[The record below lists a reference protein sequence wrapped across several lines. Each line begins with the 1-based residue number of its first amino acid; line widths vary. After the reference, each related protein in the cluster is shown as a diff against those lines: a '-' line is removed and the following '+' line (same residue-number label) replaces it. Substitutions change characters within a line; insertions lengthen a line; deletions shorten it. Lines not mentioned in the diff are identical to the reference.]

1 MLLKKIM
8 LTVIRIFAEGIRLA
22 VQELWASKM
31 RSFLSTLG
39 ITIGIF
45 CVVSVLMVVD
55 SVERNV
61 KSSFEKLGDDIVY
74 IMREPWDED
83 PSQNWWKYTRRP
95 FPSYGEFKA
104 IQERVDAAEAT
115 AIRIIIQ
122 GKDIKY
128 KNNTLENVNMAAASH
143 DFGDIFNLDF
153 ERGRYFSPLESQL
166 GSNKVIVGY
175 TIAKELFPNI
185 DDPTGKEVKIMG
197 RKLSI
202 IGVLQE
208 EGESLLGDGMDQL
221 AILPYNYMRRYID
234 INSKRVIPAICVK
247 AKEGVPVELLKEE
260 IRGALRAKRRLK
272 PKEED
277 DFAMNQMSIL
287 LGFIDNIF
295 VYINSAG
302 WLIGIFSIL
311 VGGFGIANIMFV
323 SVQERTG
330 MIGIKKS
337 LGAKNH
343 YILFEFLVEAIC
355 LCLLGG
361 VTGLI
366 LVYSLAAIGNSVAD
380 TFEFVV
386 SSQNISIA
394 LGLSVGIGVI
404 SGLIPAIKASMMN
417 PVEAIRQNF

>member
-1 MLLKKIM
+1 MI
-8 LTVIRIFAEGIRLA
+8 TAIRIFIEGIRLA
-22 VQELWASKM
+22 LQELWANKM
-31 RSFLSTLG
+31 RSILSTLG

-61 KSSFEKLGDDIVY
+61 KNSFEKLGDDIVY
-74 IMREPWDED
+74 IMREPWDEN
-83 PSQNWWKYTRRP
+83 PTENWWKYMRRP
-95 FPSYGEFKA
+95 YPNYGEFKS
-104 IQERVDAAEAT
+104 IQERVQTAEAT

-128 KNNTLENVNMAAASH
+128 KNNTVQNVAMAAGSH
-143 DFGDIFNLDF
+143 EFGDIFNMEF
-153 ERGRYFSPLESQL
+153 ERGRYFSMLESQL
-166 GSNKVIVGY
+166 GSNKVIVGHR
-175 TIAKELFPNI
+175 IAKELFPNI
-185 DDPTGKEVKIMG
+185 DDPTGKQVKIMG
-197 RKLSI
+197 RKLTL
-202 IGVLQE
+202 IGVLEE
-208 EGESLLGDGMDQL
+208 EGSSLLGDGMDEL
-221 AILPYNYMRRYID
+221 AILPYNYMRKYID
-234 INSKRVIPAICVK
+234 INSKKVIPAICVK
-247 AKEGVPVELLKEE
+247 AKEGIPIAQVKEE
-260 IRGALRAKRRLK
+260 IRGVLRAKRRLK

-277 DFAMNQMSIL
+277 NFAMNQMSIL
-287 LGFIDNIF
+287 LGFIDSIF
-295 VYINSAG
+295 GYINGAG
-302 WLIGIFSIL
+302 WMIGIFSIL

-361 VTGLI
+361 LTGLL
-366 LVYSLAAIGNSVAD
+366 LVYAIAAMGNAVAD

-394 LGLSVGIGVI
+394 LSLSVGIGVV

>member
-1 MLLKKIM
+1 MV
-8 LTVIRIFAEGIRLA
+8 TAIRIFIEGIRLA
-22 VQELWASKM
+22 VYELWANKM
-31 RSFLSTLG
+31 RSILSTLG

-55 SVERNV
+55 SVEKSV

-83 PSQNWWKYTRRP
+83 PSQNWWKYIRRP
-95 FPSYGEFKA
+95 FPTYGEFKA
-104 IQERVDAAEAT
+104 IQDRVDAAEAS
-115 AIRIIIQ
+115 AIRIVIQ

-128 KNNTLENVNMAAASH
+128 KNNTLENVVMVAGSH
-143 DFGDIFNLDF
+143 EFGDIFKMDF

-166 GSNKVIVGY
+166 GSNKVIVGH
-175 TIAKELFPNI
+175 TIAKELFPNLE
-185 DDPTGKEVKIMG
+185 DPTGKEVKIMG

-208 EGESLLGDGMDQL
+208 EGKSLLGDGMDEV
-221 AILPYNYMRRYID
+221 AILPYNYMRKYID
-234 INSKRVIPAICVK
+234 INSQRVIPAICVK
-247 AKEGVPVELLKEE
+247 AKENVPVAMLKEE
-260 IRGALRAKRRLK
+260 IRGTLRAKRRLK

-277 DFAMNQMSIL
+277 NFAMNQMSIL

-295 VYINSAG
+295 GYINGAG
-302 WLIGIFSIL
+302 WMIGIFSIL

-330 MIGIKKS
+330 IIGIKKS

-361 VTGLI
+361 LTGLL
-366 LVYSLAAIGNSVAD
+366 LVYGLAAMGNAVAD
-380 TFEFVV
+380 SMDFVV

-394 LGLSVGIGVI
+394 FGLSIGIGVI
-404 SGLIPAIKASMMN
+404 SGLIPAIKASLMN

>member
-1 MLLKKIM
+1 MI
-8 LTVIRIFAEGIRLA
+8 TVIRVFLEGIRLA
-22 VQELWASKM
+22 LQELWSNKM
-31 RSFLSTLG
+31 RSILSTLG

-61 KSSFEKLGDDIVY
+61 KSSFEKLGDDVLY

-83 PSQNWWKYTRRP
+83 PSQNWWKYIRRP
-95 FPSYGEFKA
+95 YPSYSDFKA
-104 IQERVDAAEAT
+104 IQEKVMSAEAT
-115 AIRIIIQ
+115 SIRIIIQ

-128 KNNTLENVNMAAASH
+128 KNNAVQNVGMAAGSH
-143 DFGDIFNLDF
+143 DFGDIFGLDF
-153 ERGRYFSPLESQL
+153 EHGRYFSMLESQL
-166 GSNKVIVGY
+166 GSNKVIVGHK
-175 TIAKELFPNI
+175 IAAELFPNI
-185 DDPTGKEVKIMG
+185 NDPTGKQVKILG
-197 RKLSI
+197 RKMTI
-202 IGVLQE
+202 IGVLEE
-208 EGESLLGDGMDQL
+208 EGESLLGNGMDEL

-234 INSKRVIPAICVK
+234 INSKTVVPAICVK
-247 AKEGVPVELLKEE
+247 AKEGVPIAQLKEE
-260 IRGALRAKRRLK
+260 VRGVMRAKRRLK

-277 DFAMNQMSIL
+277 NFAMNQMSIL
-287 LGFIDNIF
+287 LSFIDNVF
-295 VYINSAG
+295 GYLNGAG
-302 WLIGIFSIL
+302 WMIGIFSIL

-323 SVQERTG
+323 SVRERTG

-343 YILFEFLVEAIC
+343 YILFEFLVEAVC

-361 VTGLI
+361 FTGLA
-366 LVYSLAAIGNSVAD
+366 LVYGLAIGGNALAD

-394 LGLSVGIGVI
+394 LGLSVGIGVV

>member
-1 MLLKKIM
+1 MI
-8 LTVIRIFAEGIRLA
+8 TVIRIFIEGIRLA
-22 VQELWASKM
+22 LQELWANKM
-31 RSFLSTLG
+31 RSILSTLG

-61 KSSFEKLGDDIVY
+61 KSSFEKLGDNIVY
-74 IMREPWDED
+74 IMREPWDENPAD
-83 PSQNWWKYTRRP
+83 NWWKYMRRP
-95 FPSYGEFKA
+95 FPNYSEFKA
-104 IQERVDAAEAT
+104 IEERVNTAEAA
-115 AIRIIIQ
+115 AIRIIVQ

-128 KNNTLENVNMAAASH
+128 KNNTIENINMIAGSH
-143 DFGDIFNLDF
+143 QFGDIFNMDF
-153 ERGRYFSPLESQL
+153 ERGRYFSILESQL
-166 GSNKVIVGY
+166 GSNKVILGH

-185 DDPTGKEVKIMG
+185 DDPTGKEVKLMG

-208 EGESLLGDGMDQL
+208 EGQSLLGDGMDQI
-221 AILPYNYMRRYID
+221 AMLPYNYMRRYID
-234 INSKRVIPAICVK
+234 INSKKVIPAICVK
-247 AKEGVPVELLKEE
+247 AKENIPIAQLKEE
-260 IRGALRAKRRLK
+260 IRGVLRAKRRLK

-277 DFAMNQMSIL
+277 NFAMNQMSIL

-295 VYINSAG
+295 SYINSAG

-355 LCLLGG
+355 LCMLGG

-366 LVYSLAAIGNSVAD
+366 LVYGVAAMGNAFAD
-380 TFEFVV
+380 SFEFVV
-386 SSQNISIA
+386 SSQNITIA
-394 LGLSVGIGVI
+394 LSLSVGIGVV

>member
-1 MLLKKIM
+1 MF
-8 LTVIRIFAEGIRLA
+8 TAIRIFTEGIRLA
-22 VQELWASKM
+22 LHELWANKM
-31 RSFLSTLG
+31 RSILSTLG

-55 SVERNV
+55 SVERSV

-74 IMREPWDED
+74 IMREPWDEN
-83 PSQNWWKYTRRP
+83 PTENWWKYIRRP
-95 FPSYGEFKA
+95 FPNYSEFKA
-104 IQERVDAAEAT
+104 IQERVDAAEAS
-115 AIRIIIQ
+115 AIRIVIQ

-128 KNNTLENVNMAAASH
+128 KNNTLENVAMAAGSH
-143 DFGDIFNLDF
+143 QFGDIFKMDF
-153 ERGRYFSPLESQL
+153 KRGRYFSPLESQL
-166 GSNKVIVGY
+166 GSNKVIVGH
-175 TIAKELFPNI
+175 TVAKELFPNL

-208 EGESLLGDGMDQL
+208 EGKSLLGDGMDEIV
-221 AILPYNYMRRYID
+221 ILPYNYMRKYID

-247 AKEGVPVELLKEE
+247 AKEGVPVEMLKEE
-260 IRGALRAKRRLK
+260 IRGVLRAKRRLK

-277 DFAMNQMSIL
+277 NFAMNQMSIL

-295 VYINSAG
+295 GYINGAG

-361 VTGLI
+361 LTGLL
-366 LVYSLAAIGNSVAD
+366 LVYGLAAMANAIAD
-380 TFEFVV
+380 SMDFVV

-394 LGLSVGIGVI
+394 FGLSIGIGVI
-404 SGLIPAIKASMMN
+404 SGLIPAIKASLMN

>member
-1 MLLKKIM
+1 M
-8 LTVIRIFAEGIRLA
+8 LTVIRIFIEGIRLA
-22 VQELWASKM
+22 LQELWASKM

-61 KSSFEKLGDDIVY
+61 KGSFEKLGDDIVY
-74 IMREPWDED
+74 IMREPWDEN
-83 PSQNWWKYTRRP
+83 PAENWWKYIRRP
-95 FPSYGEFKA
+95 FPNYNEFKA
-104 IQERVDAAEAT
+104 IQEKVIGAEAT
-115 AIRIIIQ
+115 AIRIVIQ

-128 KNNTLENVNMAAASH
+128 KNNTLENVVMVAGSH
-143 DFGDIFNLDF
+143 EFGDIFNMEF
-153 ERGRYFSPLESQL
+153 ERGRYFSMLESQL
-166 GSNKVIVGY
+166 GNNKVIVGH
-175 TIAKELFPNI
+175 TIAQELFPNI

-202 IGVLQE
+202 VGVLKE
-208 EGESLLGDGMDQL
+208 EGKSLLGDGMDEV

-234 INSKRVIPAICVK
+234 INSKRVTPAICVK
-247 AKEGVPVELLKEE
+247 AKEGVPTLQLKEE
-260 IRGALRAKRRLK
+260 IRGVLRAKRRLK
-272 PKEED
+272 PKEDD

-295 VYINSAG
+295 NYINGAG

-323 SVQERTG
+323 SVKERTG
-330 MIGIKKS
+330 IIGIKKS

-355 LCLLGG
+355 LCLVGG
-361 VTGLI
+361 LAGLL
-366 LVYSLAAIGNSVAD
+366 LVYGLAAIGNAVTDS
-380 TFEFVV
+380 FELVV
-386 SSQNISIA
+386 SSQNIGIA
-394 LGLSVGIGVI
+394 LGLSLGIGVV
-404 SGLIPAIKASMMN
+404 SGLIPAIKASLMN